1 MRSQTPPHTPR
12 WPQGTHHSSMAHAYT
27 PMKPYFVISG
37 HFGAKM
43 RILSSKSHI
52 STKKL
57 MRTKIFFKKNNPEPP
72 GGPQGSLR
80 RSLTHMHTPA
90 TAHQRPFSV
99 IFALKAAFYAA
110 KADFRCS
117 KWPYK
122 VILKPYGQISHTY
135 TIQDIQ
141 TACLNLFLKRFEDF
155 SKLKMR
161 QIDQKWVT
169 QSQTGP

>member
-1 MRSQTPPHTPR
+1 MFVVELAVFVPLLRLLSWPCLGLGAPESAHFQKKRQNMILHALMRSQTPPHKPP
-12 WPQGTHHSSMAHAYT
+12 WPQGTHHSSMTHAYT

-57 MRTKIFFKKNNPEPP
+57 MRTKIFFKKKNPEPP

-99 IFALKAAFYAA
+99 IFPLQSGVL
-110 KADFRCS
+110 CS
-117 KWPYK
+117 
-122 VILKPYGQISHTY
+122 
-135 TIQDIQ
+135 
-141 TACLNLFLKRFEDF
+141 
-155 SKLKMR
+155 
-161 QIDQKWVT
+161 
-169 QSQTGP
+169 

>member
-1 MRSQTPPHTPR
+1 
-12 WPQGTHHSSMAHAYT
+12 
-27 PMKPYFVISG
+27 
-37 HFGAKM
+37 M

-52 STKKL
+52 STNKL
-57 MRTKIFFKKNNPEPP
+57 MRTNMCFKKNNPEPP
-72 GGPQGSLR
+72 GGPQGGLR

-90 TAHQRPFSV
+90 TAHQRSFSV
-99 IFALKAAFYAA
+99 IFALKTGFYAA

-155 SKLKMR
+155 PKLKMR

-169 QSQTGP
+169 QSQTGPPCKNASALVHPRLHTSCFRDPVGMPNTRIFCSPCKMSVH